1 MERGR
6 GIEPLAL
13 AWKAKVLPLYEPR
26 INKFMF
32 KDTTE
37 NFLVL
42 YKLTYGHK
50 PYQSTKSYTNSKT
63 FIPDPILTNSK
74 TFIPDPLFMQP
85 KFVEGGYIGIYSSG
99 KL

>member
-1 MERGR
+1 M
-6 GIEPLAL
+6 GIEPTTL
-13 AWKAKVLPLYEPR
+13 AWKAKVIPFYDTR

-42 YKLTYGHK
+42 YKLASGRK

-63 FIPDPILTNSK
+63 FIPDPLLTNSK

-85 KFVEGGYIGIYSSG
+85 KPKFVEGGYIGIYSSG